1 MITADHLHSIM
12 RNPIALTE
20 LQHARLQIRVLTALL
35 LGNIC
40 FQLIDPAIY
49 ILTVESSFYHR
60 VALSLRYPLV
70 LATCFF
76 ALAGTLVPHI
86 VFQVLRP
93 SWLDHRNTA
102 RVACFGLFGAGLLW
116 VFLAWHT
123 WGWDVQTISGV
134 FIRIGVGCMG
144 FSLAIAV
151 SLNAELARRY
161 LGQP

>member
-49 ILTVESSFYHR
+49 ILTVESS
-60 VALSLRYPLV
+60 
-70 LATCFF
+70 FF

>member
-12 RNPIALTE
+12 RNSIALTE
-20 LQHARLQIRVLTALL
+20 LQHARIQIRVLTALL

-49 ILTVESSFYHR
+49 ILTVETSFYHR
-60 VALSLRYPLV
+60 VALSLHYPV
-70 LATCFF
+70 LLAGCFCAF
-76 ALAGTLVPHI
+76 AGTLVPHI
-86 VFQVLRP
+86 FVQVLHP
-93 SWLDHRNTA
+93 LWLDPRSTA

-123 WGWDVQTISGV
+123 WGWDVPSISGV
-134 FIRIGVGCMG
+134 FIRIGIGCMG

-161 LGQP
+161 LGPP